1 MQLAVID
8 KISFTV
14 KSGKITAI
22 FGPNGCGKTTLLK
35 IIAGLISSDKG
46 SIELNN
52 KSSEKNKIGFVFQ
65 NYSSSLFPW
74 WKVWENIGLNLKIK
88 GILSV
93 DIKRQ
98 VENLLVKTGI
108 ALPLE
113 NYPYVLSGGQQQLCA
128 ILRELI
134 NSPALLLL
142 DEPFASLDYHNRI
155 LFEEKFLQLI
165 HPQNI
170 PTIIISHDVEESI
183 YLADEVIVV
192 SARPASI
199 LKKVKITLPRPRKN
213 FMRISKEFTN
223 LRNEILKHVAVK

>member
-1 MQLAVID
+1 MLTVNNIEKSFFGSGKLQLAVID

-134 NSPALLLL
+134 NSPALLLAMMAVIWPL
-142 DEPFASLDYHNRI
+142 VVRGS
-155 LFEEKFLQLI
+155 
-165 HPQNI
+165 
-170 PTIIISHDVEESI
+170 TSI
-183 YLADEVIVV
+183 CGI
-192 SARPASI
+192 
-199 LKKVKITLPRPRKN
+199 
-213 FMRISKEFTN
+213 
-223 LRNEILKHVAVK
+223 